1 MRKSPAIVLLALL
14 GIACTRGITYS
25 SIQAT
30 SDGSWGR
37 DELMEF
43 SVKDPDT
50 LQPQSLYLLL
60 RNDNTYPY
68 SNLYVIVE
76 MTNPDGSSQRD
87 TLEYEMADAQGRWLG
102 SGAGSVVENKLGY
115 KKDVVFPT
123 KGVYTFTVSQ
133 AMRKNGSVEGIE
145 SLPGVL
151 DVGLQIEKN
160 E

>member
-1 MRKSPAIVLLALL
+1 MRKSIAVALLALL
-14 GIACTRGITYS
+14 GIACTRQISYS

-30 SDGSWGR
+30 SGGSWGR

-43 SVKDPDT
+43 TVQDPDT
-50 LQPQSLYLLL
+50 VQPQSLYILL

-68 SNLYVIVE
+68 SNLFLIVE
-76 MTNPDGSSQRD
+76 MTNPDGTSQRD
-87 TLEYEMADAQGRWLG
+87 TLEYEMADAQGNWLG
-102 SGAGSVVENKLGY
+102 SGSGSAIENKLGY
-115 KKDVVFPT
+115 RKDVVFPS